1 MNRYLKLGF
10 ALLRDRSRND
20 LAYVGNFWAELAS
33 TLFFVITFLIFIEL
47 LYARI
52 GTIGNFAKDDF
63 LFMALVGQFTFYVWA
78 QTHYASMY
86 RLVESVRT
94 GAFDFV
100 LLRPISSKFYTF
112 FSAMRP
118 VYGLFVSVPNI
129 ILFCV
134 VINWE
139 NIHITLGTFIAGVI
153 VWICAMIV
161 LATIMLLLTTP
172 VFTQG
177 DATDMLSGSYAL
189 LSMPEIPFNYLPK
202 GMQFLSFTLLPTLL
216 ATGGAA
222 YVMLGKGQTMPI
234 LVGSIISS
242 IVAVLCFNITWK
254 KALNSY
260 SSASS

>member
-1 MNRYLKLGF
+1 MNRYLQLGF

-20 LAYVGNFWAELAS
+20 LAYIGNFWAEVAS
-33 TLFFVITFLIFIEL
+33 TFFFVVTFLLFIEL

-52 GTIGNFAKDDF
+52 GTIGTFTKDDF

-78 QTHYASMY
+78 QTHYASMF
-86 RLVESVRT
+86 RLVESVRS

-100 LLRPISSKFYTF
+100 LLRPLSAKFYTF
-112 FSAMRP
+112 LSAMRP

-129 ILFCV
+129 ILFCI
-134 VINWE
+134 VIDWS
-139 NIHITLGTFIAGVI
+139 NIAITAISFIAGLI
-153 VWICAMIV
+153 VWVCAMII
-161 LATIMLLLTTP
+161 LATIMLLLTLP

-177 DATDMLSGSYAL
+177 DATDMLSGSYSL

-222 YVMLGKGQTMPI
+222 YVMLNKGPI
-234 LVGSIISS
+234 LPIVVGSVIACV
-242 IVAVLCFNITWK
+242 VAILCFNIIWK